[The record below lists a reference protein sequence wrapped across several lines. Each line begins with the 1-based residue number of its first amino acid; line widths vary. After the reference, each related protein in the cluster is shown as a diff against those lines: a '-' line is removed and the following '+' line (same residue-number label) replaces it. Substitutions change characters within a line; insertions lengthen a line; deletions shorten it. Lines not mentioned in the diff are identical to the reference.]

1 MSRGT
6 LIKKAQVLQG
16 LGMIS
21 PAHMILRASWVMAAN
36 YRRPLAKSM
45 RSTVSSS
52 GFSSLD
58 RLHYFCFCNSMQ
70 AFLLYLLKEPDR
82 ALLSSL
88 LPFFP
93 RSRPRRVTSTHGSAV
108 CDVPFAIVQRAGLYC
123 AMGDR
128 TPRCPSALPY
138 DKPSTGQI
146 GFAFAHD
153 AATTIFFLSFYSS
166 SVVQLAAWMAPS
178 TWRSWADI

>member
-21 PAHMILRASWVMAAN
+21 PAHMILRALWVMAAN
-36 YRRPLAKSM
+36 YRRPLAKSK

-123 AMGDR
+123 AMGIE
-128 TPRCPSALPY
+128 PRAAPPRYHMTSPQQGRSVLRSPMMRLPLY
-138 DKPSTGQI
+138 S
-146 GFAFAHD
+146 
-153 AATTIFFLSFYSS
+153 FLSFYSS